1 MSDLRRFFLRS
12 DYRAQLV
19 AMFPR
24 VTSAQLMRF
33 DDLRDTD
40 RLVTDEGAPTE
51 ALQAW
56 VKAVIGDEPPE
67 AVLASLPP
75 APRPV
80 PGACPGL
87 ETGSKALE
95 VQG

>member
-33 DDLRDTD
+33 DDLRSTD
-40 RLVTDEGAPTE
+40 RLVTDTGAPTE
-51 ALQAW
+51 ALESW

-67 AVLASLPP
+67 AVLAGLPP

-80 PGACPGL
+80 PG
-87 ETGSKALE
+87 SKALE